1 MLDGIRVLDASR
13 VLAGPFAGQIL
24 AEMGADVVKMELP
37 SGDPSRHVGPYLQQ
51 RSLYF
56 AAVNSG
62 KRSIMLDPATAA
74 GRDLL
79 RDLIAS
85 SDVLLSNFRP
95 AAAQALGLDY
105 ESVAAVNPQIVM
117 VTVSGYAQGSSRSG
131 DPAYDLSIQ
140 AEAGILAVTGT
151 PGGEPARAG
160 VPISDLVAGLWAALG
175 AVGGLVARGRQGH
188 GRLLEVPLVDATL
201 PLLSYMATAAAFTG
215 VEPPRVGSG
224 HHAIVPYGA
233 YAATDG
239 WLVIAVLAD
248 KFWPPLCEALRLP
261 LADREDLTTNEGRVA
276 ARGEVDQAV
285 AAVVAEMS
293 RSSVLERLSAAGV
306 PTAPVHRLLDALST
320 PYVVERD
327 LVQSV
332 ETPDGAYTRVAG
344 PYGGGVALRAAPELG
359 EHTDEI
365 VAEVAAA
372 RGSSRIP
379 PRG

>member
-1 MLDGIRVLDASR
+1 MLDASR
-13 VLAGPFAGQIL
+13 VLAGPFAGQIM

-37 SGDPSRHVGPYLQQ
+37 SGDPSRKVGPYLQQ

-62 KRSIMLDPATAA
+62 KRGVVLDPATAP

-79 RDLIAS
+79 RDLIAT

-105 ESVAAVNPQIVM
+105 ASVAELNPKLVM
-117 VTVSGYAQGSSRSG
+117 VTVSGYAEGSSRSG
-131 DPAYDLSIQ
+131 EAAYDLSIQ

-160 VPISDLVAGLWAALG
+160 APISDLVAGLWAALG
-175 AVGGLVARGRQGH
+175 AVGGLVARWRQGH
-188 GRLLEVPLVDATL
+188 GQHLEVPLVDATL

-233 YAATDG
+233 YAAADG

-261 LADREDLTTNEGRVA
+261 LVDRKDLATNEGRVA
-276 ARGEVDQAV
+276 ARTEVDQAI
-285 AAVVAEMS
+285 ASAVAEMS
-293 RSSVLERLSAAGV
+293 RTSVSERLTAAGV
-306 PTAPVHRLLDALST
+306 PSAPVHRLLDALTT
-320 PYVVERD
+320 PYVAERG

-332 ETPDGAYTRVAG
+332 ETSDGAYTRVAG
-344 PYGGGVALRAAPELG
+344 PYGAGVALRPAPELG
-359 EHTDEI
+359 QHTDEV
-365 VAEVAAA
+365 VAEVAALSGA
-372 RGSSRIP
+372 L
-379 PRG
+379 